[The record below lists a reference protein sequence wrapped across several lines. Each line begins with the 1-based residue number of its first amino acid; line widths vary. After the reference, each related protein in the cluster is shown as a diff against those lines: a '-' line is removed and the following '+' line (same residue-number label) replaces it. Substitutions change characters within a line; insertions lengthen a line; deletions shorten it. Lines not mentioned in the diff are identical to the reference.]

1 MENKAKGI
9 RKCLMQ
15 GLTVFVTILFL
26 YPISSFAVTH
36 TYHLDD
42 YGLCIWD
49 MSGTY
54 TDDSITGCN
63 ISFTLAQDAKG
74 KITGGGSASCSVY
87 EPSVGW
93 IDIDM
98 GYSVKGNIKQKNGIA
113 KVKMSLKFKGNA
125 SAMGETFKLTAME
138 KIMAEISCGD
148 TTINGTVKAKACIKK
163 VGCESFRGAFTD
175 SLPPGMDGSSL
186 LVFVVDQVGK
196 KLLGDGVLELSNLS
210 TINFNVKGKY
220 NSKKDESS
228 FASKGTGDSKGCKL
242 KVKIDESD
250 GQPISIKGKVFG
262 QSLKY

>member
-15 GLTVFVTILFL
+15 GLIVFVTILFL
-26 YPISSFAVTH
+26 YPISSFAVTY
-36 TYHLDD
+36 TYDLDD
-42 YGLCIWD
+42 HGVCIWD
-49 MSGTY
+49 ISGTY
-54 TDDSITGCN
+54 TDDPMAGCN
-63 ISFTLAQDAKG
+63 ISLTLAQDAKG

-87 EPSVGW
+87 EQDIW

-98 GYSVKGNIKQKNGIA
+98 SYTVKGNIKQKKGIA
-113 KVKMSLKFKGNA
+113 IAKMSAKFKGNA
-125 SAMGETFKLTAME
+125 SAMGETFKFTAIE

-148 TTINGTVKAKACIKK
+148 TSLNGTVKGKACVKK
-163 VGCESFRGAFTD
+163 FGCESFRGAYTE
-175 SLPPGMDGSSL
+175 SLPADMDGSST

-196 KLLGDGVLELSNLS
+196 KLLGDGVLQLSNLS

>member
-1 MENKAKGI
+1 MENKVKGI

-15 GLTVFVTILFL
+15 GLIVFVTILFL
-26 YPISSFAVTH
+26 YPISSFAVTY
-36 TYHLDD
+36 TYDLDD
-42 YGLCIWD
+42 HGVCIWD
-49 MSGTY
+49 ISGTY
-54 TDDSITGCN
+54 KDDSMAGCN
-63 ISFTLAQDAKG
+63 ISLTLAQDAKG

-87 EPSVGW
+87 EQGIL

-98 GYSVKGNIKQKNGIA
+98 SYTVKGNIKQKKGIA
-113 KVKMSLKFKGNA
+113 IAKMSAKFKGNA
-125 SAMGETFKLTAME
+125 SAMGETFKFTAIE

-148 TTINGTVKAKACIKK
+148 TSLNGTVKGKACVKK
-163 VGCESFRGAFTD
+163 LGCVSFRGAYTE
-175 SLPPGMDGSSL
+175 SLPADMDGSST

-196 KLLGDGVLELSNLS
+196 KLLGDGVLQLSNSS

-250 GQPISIKGKVFG
+250 DQPISIKGKVFG